1 MRYRFAD
8 CVLDLSRHE
17 FSRGSEPVSLEP
29 QVFDLLT
36 LLVKRRGE
44 LVSRD
49 EIIEAIWCGRIVSEA
64 AISSRINAVRR
75 AIGDDGAAQAL
86 LRTVP
91 RRGFRFEAPVDI
103 DEEPRAQ
110 VPSHPEQ
117 HIRFAM
123 SADGTGIGWTTT
135 GHGPPLLRAGH
146 FLTHLD
152 FDRTSSIWAPLIDT
166 LNGRFA
172 LTRYDQRGTGVSE
185 QEVTDFSL
193 DRLVEDLAAV
203 ADAAGLD
210 RFPIFA
216 ASQGVPVSIA
226 FAVRYPGRV
235 TRLLLYGGYAQGR
248 RMRGNPEDQA
258 QAAAILTIIRQGW
271 GRHGSPFAKAF
282 ATTYAPDATS
292 RQLSEMADLQLASAS
307 PANAVALRRAIDSF
321 DVLDL
326 LPDVRVPV
334 RILHALEDAVHPV
347 AQSRLMAAHIPGAE
361 VRILPGRNHVPLPHD
376 PAWEMLLAELID
388 FCG

>member
-123 SADGTGIGWTTT
+123 SGDGTGIGWTTT

-172 LTRYDQRGTGVSE
+172 LTR
-185 QEVTDFSL
+185 L
-193 DRLVEDLAAV
+193 
-203 ADAAGLD
+203 
-210 RFPIFA
+210 
-216 ASQGVPVSIA
+216 
-226 FAVRYPGRV
+226 
-235 TRLLLYGGYAQGR
+235 
-248 RMRGNPEDQA
+248 
-258 QAAAILTIIRQGW
+258 
-271 GRHGSPFAKAF
+271 
-282 ATTYAPDATS
+282 
-292 RQLSEMADLQLASAS
+292 
-307 PANAVALRRAIDSF
+307 
-321 DVLDL
+321 
-326 LPDVRVPV
+326 
-334 RILHALEDAVHPV
+334 
-347 AQSRLMAAHIPGAE
+347 
-361 VRILPGRNHVPLPHD
+361 
-376 PAWEMLLAELID
+376 
-388 FCG
+388 